1 MKESQKAKEWRKAR
15 GLSVERLSELSGY
28 AVETIYCM
36 ERGHNPNGSK
46 IVPWAWQ
53 RYRNVCAGID
63 AQIRSG
69 INFDWGEHGW
79 K

>member
-1 MKESQKAKEWRKAR
+1 MTEPQKAKNWRKIR
-15 GLSVERLSELSGY
+15 GLTVERLSELSGY
-28 AVETIYCM
+28 SQESIYCM

-46 IVPWAWQ
+46 ITDWVWQ

-69 INFDWGEHGW
+69 INFNWGE
-79 K
+79 